1 MIKLNRVAM
10 LAIALVLGNAVAFA
24 DDTPKDII
32 DYDAKPAHKVIY
44 PVNGQTG
51 FVFNKLNQVFKS
63 NTQGYDTIIVD
74 SSTALSAAQITEIQ
88 KYLEQGIT
96 IIIDA
101 KAGMGTAQAVA
112 QKIAGFS
119 INSEAIMIKKSTDS
133 KGGYDVTPIA
143 SNAYGSKA
151 AATDS
156 TSTAEHVSNTIDDV
170 FGL

>member
-1 MIKLNRVAM
+1 MFKIFFRQFLFLFSITSGMTV
-10 LAIALVLGNAVAFA
+10 FA
-24 DDTPKDII
+24 EDVIH
-32 DYDAKPAHKVIY
+32 YDAKPAQKVIY

-63 NTQGYDTIIVD
+63 STHGYNTIIVD

-101 KAGMGTAQAVA
+101 KAGSSTAQAVA

-119 INSEAIMIKKSTDS
+119 INSEAIMINKSVDS
-133 KGGYDVTPIA
+133 KGGYDVTPIS
-143 SNAYGSKA
+143 SNAYSSKLGI
-151 AATDS
+151 TDS
-156 TSTAEHVSNTIDDV
+156 SSAVEHVSNSIDDV